1 MKYSALLQ
9 LAKEME
15 GTATI
20 ETIDKAEQS
29 EDLNLHFEMIS
40 YDHHEKALLS
50 INKYFYNINNFYAD
64 EIVVGGEEEEELAL
78 FISFDCKVRY
88 DYR

>member
-1 MKYSALLQ
+1 MRYSALLE

-15 GTATI
+15 GSATI
-20 ETIDKAEQS
+20 ETIDKADQN
-29 EDLNLHFEMIS
+29 EDFNLHFEMIS
-40 YDHHEKALLS
+40 HDHHEKVLLL
-50 INKYFYNINNFYAD
+50 INKYFYKINNFYAD
-64 EIVVGGEEEEELAL
+64 EIAVGDEGEQLAL